1 MTPHRALSI
10 SAAFALGILAGATVG
25 QAQSSDSSVPPEIRK
40 ALLAR
45 LAEVQTAA
53 ESLDADRVF
62 SFVLENNEGALAQ
75 NGRVFLTRKEALEST
90 RQGFQRLRRIT
101 YQLDEQHITMLSPTV
116 ALVTGEGSSTAT
128 TVDGRT
134 FTNRFAQSVVFVFA
148 QGEWKVFH
156 SHRSFPPG
164 N

>member
-10 SAAFALGILAGATVG
+10 SAAFALGILAGATVA